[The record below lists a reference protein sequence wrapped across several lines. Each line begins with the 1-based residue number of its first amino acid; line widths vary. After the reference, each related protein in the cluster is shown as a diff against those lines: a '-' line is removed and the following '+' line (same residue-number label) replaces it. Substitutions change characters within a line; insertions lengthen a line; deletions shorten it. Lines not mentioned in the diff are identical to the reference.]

1 MIVRVS
7 DEQSLDK
14 EFMYYVLPEFQNLN
28 LAAFWVYSSVS
39 STQLSLISVQQRK
52 QNMCRGEFQ

>member
-7 DEQSLDK
+7 DEQGRDK
-14 EFMYYVLPEFQNLN
+14 EFMYVLPEFQYLN

>member
-7 DEQSLDK
+7 DEQSRDK
-14 EFMYYVLPEFQNLN
+14 EFMYVLPEFQYVN

-52 QNMCRGEFQ
+52 KKYV